1 MSALS
6 RTAELVHDIAAAIDA
21 AHAMR
26 LGLPV
31 SARARRRVAAARS
44 VPRPCSLPTIEPSGR
59 RVRTHSDAW
68 PQQRPLRGS
77 DQSAGHRLA
86 GPR

>member
-6 RTAELVHDIAAAIDA
+6 RTAELVHDIAAAVDA
-21 AHAMR
+21 AHAIR
-26 LGLPV
+26 LGLPL
-31 SARARRRVAAARS
+31 SERTRRRVAAARS

-59 RVRTHSDAW
+59 RVRTQSDARRHRR
-68 PQQRPLRGS
+68 PPRASHQR
-77 DQSAGHRLA
+77 AGHRLA